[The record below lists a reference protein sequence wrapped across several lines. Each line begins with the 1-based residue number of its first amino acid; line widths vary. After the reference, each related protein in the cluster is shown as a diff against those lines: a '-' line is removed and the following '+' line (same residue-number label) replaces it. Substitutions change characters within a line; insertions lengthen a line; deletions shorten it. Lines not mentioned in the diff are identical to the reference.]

1 MISDI
6 SFTENKIIDQIETL
20 TGISIA
26 FGSDKRDFTVH
37 FYCKSGNEAALASE
51 LPLWITL
58 LGTVTIGSGQ
68 IFVTINQNKK

>member
-1 MISDI
+1 MILDI

-20 TGISIA
+20 AGISVA
-26 FGSDKRDFTVH
+26 FGTDRRDFTIH
-37 FYCKSGNEAALASE
+37 FYCKSGNESALASE

-58 LGTVTIGSGQ
+58 LGTVHYGSGQ